1 LHANASNVKAHVHA
15 CNDVKD
21 TEKLSSRIDK
31 SFGNPNKMKEVGK
44 K

>member
-1 LHANASNVKAHVHA
+1 MHA

-31 SFGNPNKMKEVGK
+31 SFGNPNKMKEVGMGSHNK
-44 K
+44 ATGK